1 MAHNVVQCA
10 SWHDFSG
17 RAISELFP
25 NAAFERGVFLFRGV
39 ALAEWPLISTFDRW
53 YSGRPREGK
62 ARASERLLALFQ
74 KEAEGADLPQAF
86 WANEVARLAL
96 AQHNGVPTR
105 LLDWTESPYIAA
117 FFAFAAIAHSSEP
130 PQNVAVWCLDSRS
143 PVWSREFGAEI
154 LDVPSYGNDRL
165 RTQLG
170 RFTLLRAPFD
180 TLEEYVEHFNDERA
194 PLWQYRIPSR
204 DVRVALADLD
214 VMGINY
220 SRIFPGLEGCARA
233 ARLRALLEVTGA
245 LSSGPTA
252 PTAPPIRA
260 RRDPSRKG

>member
-1 MAHNVVQCA
+1 MGQVVQCT

-17 RAISELFP
+17 RATSELFP

-39 ALAEWPLISTFDRW
+39 ALPEWPLISKFDRW

-62 ARASERLLALFQ
+62 ARTSERLLALFQ
-74 KEAEGADLPQAF
+74 KEAEGTDIPKEF
-86 WANEVARLAL
+86 WSNEVAWLAL
-96 AQHNGVPTR
+96 AQHHGVPTR

-130 PQNVAVWCLDSRS
+130 PANVAVWCLDTRS

-170 RFTLLRAPFD
+170 RFTLRAPFD
-180 TLEEYVEHFNDERA
+180 TLEEYVEHFKDGRS

-233 ARLRALLEVTGA
+233 ARLRGLLEVTGA
-245 LSSGPTA
+245 LSNSA
-252 PTAPPIRA
+252 MEPTAPPSRA
-260 RRDPSRKG
+260 RRG